1 MPTKKFN
8 NMGTINL
15 KNKQLSQYDNNQL
28 RQQAI

>member
-1 MPTKKFN
+1 MQTKKFS